1 MLFEKNMF
9 ADCSKAEIEMMVRAI
24 EKDESCGL
32 LTFGYEAMARQIE
45 RIQRYLS
52 IDYEKKRFD
61 SASAYNMAQKE
72 LYEEISKRYF
82 ES

>member
-9 ADCSKAEIEMMVRAI
+9 ADCSKAELEMMFRAI